1 MDGFRVYQGPD
12 GELPYTA
19 WEKRGS
25 MRAKRPKVKPIVYE
39 NAPEHPYKKYESHP
53 YWKRIDKGISD
64 LVENQDLVEREAR
77 PYIVGYLC
85 KMLLRREKS
94 HK

>member
-1 MDGFRVYQGPD
+1 MR
-12 GELPYTA
+12 T
-19 WEKRGS
+19 KR
-25 MRAKRPKVKPIVYE
+25 AKVKPIVYE

-53 YWKRIDKGISD
+53 FWKRIDKGISD

-85 KMLLRREKS
+85 KMILQRKKG

>member
-1 MDGFRVYQGPD
+1 M
-12 GELPYTA
+12 
-19 WEKRGS
+19 K
-25 MRAKRPKVKPIVYE
+25 AKGTTPKSVVHE

-64 LVENQDLVEREAR
+64 LVENQDLVERGAR

-85 KMLLRREKS
+85 KMLLKPRKKAKRK
-94 HK
+94 

>member
-1 MDGFRVYQGPD
+1 MTIQDQLGKSRRSLSDGR
-12 GELPYTA
+12 TA
-19 WEKRGS
+19 PMIAK
-25 MRAKRPKVKPIVYE
+25 RAKTKPISYK

-85 KMLLRREKS
+85 KMLLQRKRGQ
-94 HK
+94 